1 MVARRPLPFDP
12 IDEARRQW
20 ETHGWADAAPGMA
33 AVTSVV
39 RAEQIFLARID
50 AVLSPFSL
58 TFSRYEVLALLNFT
72 RRGELPL
79 GKIGARLQVHAAS
92 VTNAVDRL
100 EAQGHVRRDPHP
112 SDGRTTLAVLTP
124 QGRRVV
130 EAATARMNEVFADL
144 SLSDRELAE
153 LFRLLRKVRHAAG
166 DFEDEAGR

>member
-1 MVARRPLPFDP
+1 
-12 IDEARRQW
+12 
-20 ETHGWADAAPGMA
+20 MA

-39 RAEQIFLARID
+39 RAEQIFLGRID

-72 RRGELPL
+72 RKGELPL

-100 EAQGHVRRDPHP
+100 EQQGLVRRDAHP
-112 SDGRTTLAVLTP
+112 SDGRTTLAALTRE
-124 QGRRVV
+124 GRKVV
-130 EAATARMNEVFADL
+130 RTATTRMNEVFADL

-166 DFEDEAGR
+166 DFVEEQPG